1 MTRLDTIIRGAR
13 VVLRDSIEE
22 LDIGITGEKIT
33 ALSSLLV
40 GGEDTE
46 IIKANGLTVMPGA
59 VDIHVH
65 FNEPGL
71 ASWEGFKSG
80 SASLA
85 AGGITTYVDMPLNGV
100 PPTIRPDA
108 WNLKIKAAEGQSY
121 VDYAFWG
128 GLVPGNQAELGPLAD
143 RGVAGFKA
151 FMSEPGGEGED
162 IFARADDDT
171 LLNGMQEIAKLNR
184 ILALHAEDE
193 AMVAELGARSMAAGR
208 IGPMDYVQSRPA
220 EAEVSAVSRALEYGE
235 QTGCALHFVHISS
248 REALDLIAEAK
259 QRGQDVTSETCPHY
273 LTLTDEDVVRL
284 GAVAKCAPP
293 LRSQA
298 EQDQLWDALEAGL
311 IDIIA
316 SDHSPCPPSM
326 KQSDN
331 FFEIWGGISGAQSTL
346 LLMLEEGH
354 LQRNIALPLL
364 GRVLALQPA
373 RRLGLESKG
382 EIAIGKDA
390 DLVLIDWEKSTTL
403 NTNDLLYTH
412 KQSPY
417 VGRTFSSRIT
427 DVFCRGGRVYSS
439 TTGLSAEPIG
449 RFVHANPSVQSV
461 VKGMEGE
468 YDRL

>member
-1 MTRLDTIIRGAR
+1 MTTFDTIIRGAR
-13 VVLRDSIEE
+13 VVLRDRVEQ

-33 ALSSLLV
+33 ELSTRLTP
-40 GGEDTE
+40 GEATC
-46 IIKANGLTVMPGA
+46 IIEAEGLTVMPGV

-71 ASWEGFKSG
+71 ASWEGFRSG
-80 SASLA
+80 SAALA

-100 PPTIRPDA
+100 PPTTRPES
-108 WNLKIKAAEGQSY
+108 WEMKRKAAANQSY

-128 GLVPGNQAELGPLAD
+128 GLVPGNREELASLSQLGA
-143 RGVAGFKA
+143 AGFKA

-162 IFARADDDT
+162 IFARADDHT
-171 LLNGMQEIAKLNR
+171 LLDGMNEIATLKR
-184 ILALHAEDE
+184 VLALHAEDE
-193 AMVAELGARSMAAGR
+193 GIVAELGARSIAEGKTE
-208 IGPMDYVQSRPA
+208 PMDYIRSRPA
-220 EAEVSAVSRALEYGE
+220 EAEVIAVARALKYGE
-235 QTGCALHFVHISS
+235 QTGCALHFVHIST

-259 QRGQDVTSETCPHY
+259 RRGQDVTSETCPHY
-273 LTLTDEDVVRL
+273 LTLTDQDVVRL

-293 LRSQA
+293 LRSSS
-298 EQDQLWDALEAGL
+298 EQEQLWDALTSGL
-311 IDIIA
+311 IDVIA

-346 LLMLEEGH
+346 LIMLEDAH
-354 LQRNIALPLL
+354 LQRNIDLPLL
-364 GRVLALQPA
+364 GRVLSLQPA

-403 NTNDLLYTH
+403 NTENLLYTH

-417 VGRTFSSRIT
+417 VGRTFKCQIA
-427 DVFCRGGRVYSS
+427 DVFCRGQRVYDSES
-439 TTGLSAEPIG
+439 GLSPVPIG
-449 RFVHANPSVQSV
+449 QHIAAYSSNPIEA
-461 VKGMEGE
+461 GTEE
-468 YDRL
+468 TP

>member
-13 VVLRDSIEE
+13 VVLRDSVEE

-33 ALSSLLV
+33 ALSSQLV
-40 GGEDTE
+40 GDEDTE
-46 IIKANGLTVMPGA
+46 IIEAKGFTMMPGA

-100 PPTIRPDA
+100 PPTVRPEA
-108 WNLKIKAAEGQSY
+108 WELKMKAADGQSY

-128 GLVPGNQAELGPLAD
+128 GLVPGNQAELAPLTDLGAS
-143 RGVAGFKA
+143 GFKA

-171 LLNGMQEIAKLNR
+171 LLKGMYEVAKLNR
-184 ILALHAEDE
+184 VLALHAEDE
-193 AMVAELGARSMAAGR
+193 AMVAELGTRCIAAGR
-208 IGPMDYVQSRPA
+208 TGPKDYVQSRPA
-220 EAEVSAVSRALEYGE
+220 EAEVRAVSRALQYGE
-235 QTGCALHFVHISS
+235 QTGCALHFVHIST

-259 QRGQDVTSETCPHY
+259 RRGQDVTSETCPHY

-293 LRSQA
+293 LRSQT
-298 EQDQLWDALEAGL
+298 EQDQLWDALTSGL
-311 IDIIA
+311 IDVIA

-331 FFEIWGGISGAQSTL
+331 FFDIWGGISGAQSTL

-354 LQRNIALPLL
+354 LRRNIALPLL

-390 DLVLIDWEKSTTL
+390 DLVLIDWEKSTIL
-403 NTNDLLYTH
+403 NTEDLLYTH

-417 VGRTFSSRIT
+417 VGRTFSSSIA
-427 DVFCRGGRVYSS
+427 DVFCRGSRVYSS
-439 TTGLSAEPIG
+439 KTGLSDEPVG
-449 RFVHANPSVQSV
+449 RFVCGNSSVPA
-461 VKGMEGE
+461 GAERTEG
-468 YDRL
+468 YHDGL